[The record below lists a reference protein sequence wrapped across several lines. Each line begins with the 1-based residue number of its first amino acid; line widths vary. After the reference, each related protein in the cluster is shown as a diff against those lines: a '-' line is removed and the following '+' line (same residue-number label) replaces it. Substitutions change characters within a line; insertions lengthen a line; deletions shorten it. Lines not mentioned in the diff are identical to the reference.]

1 MVAQNCIW
9 GYGRRMLF
17 MVELD
22 YEAKG
27 KKSIFSIKTPLF
39 EQHRQLLLSSA
50 KREIKRGWF
59 ARERNIG

>member
-39 EQHRQLLLSSA
+39 EQHR
-50 KREIKRGWF
+50 
-59 ARERNIG
+59 